1 MPFIPSLAGD
11 IESVK
16 KKDTILSFSSMNF
29 QRLRNEIPITQ
40 FVATPNPHSDNHF
53 IPRPHP
59 SSIARPLDA
68 A

>member
-11 IESVK
+11 TQSVK

-40 FVATPNPHSDNHF
+40 FVATPNPSL
-53 IPRPHP
+53 R
-59 SSIARPLDA
+59 
-68 A
+68 